1 MKDVSTTI
9 KGQQYRLIKLDPM
22 RGGRMATRVA
32 QHLAGALDDVK
43 LIEQLIKTQLES
55 AVPKEGEEPK
65 EASDKEDMLA
75 KFMEAPQLLSAM
87 AGGIGKVDGEALFD
101 CGIECIRGNL
111 FAASKLHDDTA
122 INQWF
127 DDHPSHFLLVLVW
140 ALKENCKGFFGL
152 GGRD

>member
-9 KGQQYRLIKLDPM
+9 KGQQYRLIKLDPL
-22 RGGRMATRVA
+22 RGGRLATRVA

-43 LIEQLIKTQLES
+43 LIEQLIKSQIGN
-55 AVPKEGEEPK
+55 ADK
-65 EASDKEDMLA
+65 EAAEPQDDKQGMLA
-75 KFMEAPQLLSAM
+75 KLMDAPQLLSAM

-127 DDHPSHFLLVLVW
+127 GDHPDHLLLVLVW
-140 ALKENCKGFFGL
+140 ALKENCKGFFGF
-152 GGRD
+152 GGQS